1 MDFKVLFSQL
11 VVLYDKLSKQQKIII
26 GIAIVGVVSFLIFL
40 VVYSA
45 SESKKSQYEALF
57 NSLSPEDAAKVVK
70 QLDKE
75 NVPYTIEANNV
86 IKVPKNVVY
95 KQRISIAALGIPK
108 NSGVGFELFDK
119 QEFGATS
126 FDQSIKH
133 LRALEGELSRTI
145 RALSPIES
153 ATVSLALP
161 KDSLFVA
168 KKESATA
175 SVMVQLVD
183 GRSLSAKQVRGIKN
197 LVSAAVPNMSSTDV
211 MLIDSDGDTLGD
223 EDEMAQMGELSVV
236 QQKFKTKEE
245 KKRQKKII
253 EVVSPF
259 VGGRNSVVAQVSI
272 EYDFSIKNSTSESYN
287 PDNVVRS
294 EQTSEEKREGSSP
307 KEVGGVPGTV
317 SNIGPVQGLKS
328 QKTTEKY
335 SKNTGTTN
343 YEIGKTVSTTKSQ
356 FARIKRITVAVVVD
370 GKYKPKLDKDKKE
383 TSELEY
389 TPLDK
394 AELAALESL
403 VSRAVGIDE
412 TRGDKVSVKNLQFQR
427 DAKQP
432 GVEGVSKIM
441 QMSEIYLAP
450 FSGLFKYVFVL
461 ILLFILYKKV
471 IVPFSEKMLEVSKE
485 EEELERPSLEV
496 EDDEDEDLVQK
507 VQDMRKK
514 VEDQLGVGQNFNE
527 DELKYE
533 VILEKVRSMSEDAPE
548 DIASLLQALLS
559 EEAEHTS
566 SPSKSNASQQ
576 EKG

>member
-11 VVLYDKLSKQQKIII
+11 VVLYDKLTKQQKIII
-26 GIAIVGVVSFLIFL
+26 GIAIAGVISFLIFL

-45 SESKKSQYEALF
+45 SESKKSQYETLF
-57 NSLSPEDAAKVVK
+57 DSLSAEDAAKVVE
-70 QLDKE
+70 QLEKE
-75 NVPYTIEANNV
+75 NVPYKIEANNV

-126 FDQSIKH
+126 FDQNIKH

-145 RALSPIES
+145 NALTPIES
-153 ATVSLALP
+153 ASVSLALP
-161 KDSLFVA
+161 KDSLFVE
-168 KKESATA
+168 KKENATA
-175 SVMVQLVD
+175 SVMVQLIE
-183 GRSLSAKQVRGIKN
+183 GRSLSARQVRGIKN
-197 LVSAAVPNMSSTDV
+197 LVSAAVSNMSSTDV
-211 MLIDSDGDTLGD
+211 MLIDSDGETLGD
-223 EDEMAQMGELSVV
+223 EDEMAQMSELSAV
-236 QQKFKTKEE
+236 QQKFKVKEE

-259 VGGRNSVVAQVSI
+259 VGGKSRVVAQISI
-272 EYDFSIKNSTSESYN
+272 EYDFSIKNSTSESYDPEN
-287 PDNVVRS
+287 IVRS
-294 EQTSEEKREGSSP
+294 EQISEEKREGNSP

-317 SNIGPVQGLKS
+317 SNIGPVQGLES

-356 FARIKRITVAVVVD
+356 FARITRITAAVVVD
-370 GKYKPKLDKDKKE
+370 GKYKQKLDEDKKE

-389 TPLDK
+389 TPLDE
-394 AELAALESL
+394 ADLAALESL

-412 TRGDKVSVKNLQFQR
+412 TRGDKISVKNLQFQR

-432 GVEGVSKIM
+432 GLDGVSKVVEI
-441 QMSEIYLAP
+441 SEIYLAP
-450 FSGLFKYVFVL
+450 FSGLFKYMFVL
-461 ILLFILYKKV
+461 LLLFVLYKKV
-471 IVPFSEKMLEVSKE
+471 IVPFSAKMLEVSKE

-507 VQDMRKK
+507 VQAMRKK
-514 VEDQLGVGQNFNE
+514 VEEQLGVGQNFNE

-559 EEAEHTS
+559 EEIEGPHPS
-566 SPSKSNASQQ
+566 SKKN
-576 EKG
+576 KG